1 MLTQFGRFGK
11 KSQTVF
17 VDQFKLSYKNNI
29 VQHLNI
35 KQQKFRIMRTIL
47 LLITVL
53 ISGISFG
60 QNFPAESVDL
70 LLNKTV
76 KPITLEESMQRYA
89 YKNFYAKF
97 DTVTKKLEKY
107 KKGHRAFP
115 SGTSQSDY
123 NKLVGK
129 EFKVVKIYDQTP
141 TLSSDA
147 GRYFVLEL
155 QNEELGTVYYDYDSK
170 YDFSFELEIV
180 GGLELPEGF
189 YCKDIETTTDKFSGE
204 TSASS
209 NYSDGIRFIKTTKDG
224 VSKIYMAM
232 NQPGAT
238 LNVGKKGLILLL
250 ENGKKIE
257 RPNADIDAKV
267 NTSGKNYVYSAF
279 IELTKAEIELLIENP
294 ITDKRLY
301 IYDGEIKNGAKLS
314 EYLKCLTK

>member
-1 MLTQFGRFGK
+1 M
-11 KSQTVF
+11 
-17 VDQFKLSYKNNI
+17 
-29 VQHLNI
+29 
-35 KQQKFRIMRTIL
+35 KQIL
-47 LLITVL
+47 LLTAVL
-53 ISGISFG
+53 ISSITFG

-76 KPITLEESMQRYA
+76 KPKTIEESMQRYA
-89 YKNFYAKF
+89 YKNFYSKF
-97 DTVTKKLEKY
+97 DTISKKLEKY

-123 NKLVGK
+123 SKLVGK

-141 TLSSDA
+141 TLSSDS

-170 YDFSFELEIV
+170 YDFNFELEVV

-189 YCKDIETTTDKFSGE
+189 YCKDIETSTDKFSGE
-204 TSASS
+204 TTASS
-209 NYSDGIRFIKTTKDG
+209 DFSEGIKFIKSTKAG
-224 VSKIYMAM
+224 VSKIYMAI
-232 NQPGAT
+232 NEPGST
-238 LNVGKKGLILLL
+238 LNVGKKGLTLLL

-257 RPNADIDAKV
+257 RPNAKIDV
-267 NTSGKNYVYSAF
+267 EVGGSNYVYSAF
-279 IELTKAEIELLIENP
+279 IELTKAEIDLIIKNP
-294 ITDKRLY
+294 ITDNRLY

>member
-1 MLTQFGRFGK
+1 MQLFLYYH
-11 KSQTVF
+11 V
-17 VDQFKLSYKNNI
+17 
-29 VQHLNI
+29 VQHLTK
-35 KQQKFRIMRTIL
+35 KQTFRIMRKIL
-47 LLITVL
+47 LLIAVL

-76 KPITLEESMQRYA
+76 KPMTLEETMQRYA

-97 DTVTKKLEKY
+97 DTDTKKLEKY

-170 YDFSFELEIV
+170 YDFSFELEVV

-204 TSASS
+204 ITESS
-209 NYSDGIRFIKTTKDG
+209 DYSEGIKFIKSTKDG
-224 VSKIYMAM
+224 VSKIYMAI
-232 NQPGAT
+232 NEPGST

-279 IELTKAEIELLIENP
+279 IELTKAEIDLIINNP
-294 ITDKRLY
+294 ITDDRLY